1 MELIN
6 DKHDRGIRKGK
17 GGQEEAGTQIGGQS
31 GGDDQ
36 SALPW
41 Q

>member
-6 DKHDRGIRKGK
+6 DKHDRGIKEGK
-17 GGQEEAGTQIGGQS
+17 GETKGAGTQIGGQS
-31 GGDDQ
+31 GGGDQ
-36 SALPW
+36 SALLW